1 LLETG
6 LFRRQWD
13 VDRLLRAIWD
23 GDRRVG
29 QRQARLPEPLHKVDG
44 CKIIEGRKYDFDF
57 VYPDLMVAIE
67 VDGGTWKRTNQGR
80 SAGHAHPARITH
92 DNEKRNL
99 ARLLGWRVFQFDT
112 TAINSGQALD
122 VIRQLLKP

>member
-1 LLETG
+1 MSDLELLLLE
-6 LFRRQWD
+6 Q
-13 VDRLLRAIWD
+13 I
-23 GDRRVG
+23 
-29 QRQARLPEPLHKVDG
+29 RQARLPMPIYEPEHQTSAT
-44 CKIIEGRKYDFDF
+44 KIIPGREFAFDF

-112 TAINSGQALD
+112 TAINDGSALEMVRQ
-122 VIRQLLKP
+122 VIHREWPMP